1 MQEIPTK
8 VFTKALSTPD
18 SHFLL
23 FKRGT
28 FQNFNTIESE
38 EMGRNV
44 AFIEPVDE
52 VLVVQPPKPNTT
64 APQNAPSSSSTTET
78 PMEIDGNQV
87 INSPRYGTA
96 NYINFSMQ
104 AINFGSTIS
113 PKPAAKPYRLN
124 LRRFESAP
132 CGQTTRS

>member
-1 MQEIPTK
+1 
-8 VFTKALSTPD
+8 
-18 SHFLL
+18 
-23 FKRGT
+23 
-28 FQNFNTIESE
+28 
-38 EMGRNV
+38 MGRNV

-64 APQNAPSSSSTTET
+64 APQNAPSSSTTTET
-78 PMEIDGNQV
+78 PMEIDGTQV
-87 INSPRYGTA
+87 INSPRNGTA
-96 NYINFSMQ
+96 NNIELSMSV
-104 AINFGSTIS
+104 NFGSTIS